1 MSPASCHLPP
11 ATPRLSDWNL
21 SRSNGV
27 KLEMLKASKSS
38 GQDANE
44 NDRKRIQLND
54 DSMLVRRSKISA
66 ALRHRVSTS
75 LPCLGLIAWWK
86 YLRSNE
92 YLDTRWK
99 LLATVDKHKANPA
112 KTRGDKNAKCLRAYK
127 YLHSIHVEFN
137 ASGSNQS
144 QKLHVPRMLILVS
157 NFQQQQPYDIPQ
169 RKLRGYISST
179 LMQSEIISICVLYVN
194 IGFIWID
201 DIPLI
206 IEAISCPQKI
216 QSSWIWP
223 RRPWQLPI
231 R

>member
-1 MSPASCHLPP
+1 
-11 ATPRLSDWNL
+11 
-21 SRSNGV
+21 
-27 KLEMLKASKSS
+27 
-38 GQDANE
+38 
-44 NDRKRIQLND
+44 
-54 DSMLVRRSKISA
+54 MLVCRSKISA

-127 YLHSIHVEFN
+127 YLHSIHAEFN

-144 QKLHVPRMLILVS
+144 QKLHVLRMLLLVS

-169 RKLRGYISST
+169 RKLRSYIYST
-179 LMQSEIISICVLYVN
+179 PTQSEINFLSVYN
-194 IGFIWID
+194 I
-201 DIPLI
+201 LI
-206 IEAISCPQKI
+206 LDSYGLMIFH
-216 QSSWIWP
+216 W
-223 RRPWQLPI
+223 
-231 R
+231 